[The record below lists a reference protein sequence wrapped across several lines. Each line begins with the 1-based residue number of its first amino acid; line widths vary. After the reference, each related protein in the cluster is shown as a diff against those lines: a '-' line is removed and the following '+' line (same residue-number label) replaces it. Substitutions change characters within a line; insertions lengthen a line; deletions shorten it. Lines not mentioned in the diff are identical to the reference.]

1 MRSQKIIINILNLVN
16 DYKKI
21 KNSPINERN
30 TKTLNDDYVKFI
42 RFAENKLEDNKKEGF
57 LTIKGSEEGLLGIIN
72 KQWIP

>member
-1 MRSQKIIINILNLVN
+1 MNLVN

-57 LTIKGSEEGLLGIIN
+57 LTIKGGEEGLLGIIN